1 MKLAIYAI
9 TVNGAKQGKRLKQS
23 LPFADLFVAKVAIE
37 ETPEADLLTYP
48 FADFLAERFSKYD
61 GHIFICASG
70 IVTRMI
76 SPLIKDKRIDPA
88 VICLDEQAKFV
99 ISMLSG
105 HRGGANELTERV
117 AHIVKATPVI
127 TTASDTSE
135 TVSADM
141 FGAPFGWSLDPISE
155 PSITSVSASIVND
168 QPVAIVQQAGEKKW
182 WKYEKRMPANLIT
195 HTALADIDPT
205 QFRGLLLVSDVK
217 EPAISNWNNRV
228 VLWRPKS
235 LVLGIG
241 CDRYTP
247 LSVLKAGIEAF
258 SQEKNLS
265 MDAIDSIA
273 SIDLK
278 KDEIGILELSAEK
291 QWPFVTFL
299 AEELDGIEGIQNPSE
314 YVKKV
319 TGSNS
324 VAEAAA
330 LKLSKT
336 TKLTEPKWV
345 FKQDGFNMT
354 IACCRKEFT
363 ESLVQHK
370 RKNWFGEKKHGSEER
385 HGLSTTEQIDVRTN
399 AHGSEVV
406 EGFQCKPKHVDLD
419 RPMLFHRHHIL
430 LCEGKRC
437 AKTGTKNLAHD
448 LRNMLK
454 DMGLASGNKR
464 IKISRTMC
472 AGACRNRS
480 TLVVYERVQKGLVSE
495 NNALWLKN
503 VEAFSEHQWREL
515 FLALSENR
523 PLIDVIDKHYFAVV
537 DDAEKENNFG

>member
-9 TVNGAKQGKRLKQS
+9 TVNGAKQGRRLKQS
-23 LPFADLFVAKVAIE
+23 LPFADLFVAKVAIDD
-37 ETPEADLLTYP
+37 TPEAELLSYP
-48 FADFLAERFSKYD
+48 LAEFVADTFSKYD

-88 VICLDEQAKFV
+88 VICLDEQARFV

-141 FGAPFGWSLDPISE
+141 FGAPFGWSLDPVSE
-155 PSITSVSASIVND
+155 PSITSVSAAIVND

-182 WKYEKRMPANLIT
+182 WKYDKRMPTNIVT
-195 HTALADIDPT
+195 HTDLADIDPV
-205 QFRGLLLVSDVK
+205 QFSGLLLVSDVK
-217 EPAISNWNNRV
+217 DPGISQWDNRV

-241 CDRYTP
+241 CDRNTP
-247 LSVLKAGIEAF
+247 LSVLKAGIDAF

-265 MDAIDSIA
+265 LDAIHSLS

-278 KDEIGILELSAEK
+278 KDEVGILELSAEK
-291 QWPFVTFL
+291 QWPFITFSS
-299 AEELDGIEGIQNPSE
+299 EELDGIEGIENPSE

-330 LKLSKT
+330 LKQSD
-336 TKLTEPKWV
+336 TKRLIEPKWV
-345 FKQDGFNMT
+345 FKQDGYNMT
-354 IACCRKEFT
+354 VACCRKEFT

-370 RKNWFGEKKHGSEER
+370 RKNWFGQKKHGSEER
-385 HGLSTTEQIDVRTN
+385 HGLNTAEQIEVKTN

-454 DMGLASGNKR
+454 EMGLASGNKR

-480 TLVVYERVQKGLVSE
+480 TLVVYERVQNDRASK
-495 NNALWLKN
+495 NNAQWLRN
-503 VEAFSEHQWREL
+503 VEDLSEHQWREL
-515 FLALSENR
+515 FQALSENR
-523 PLIDVIDKHYFAVV
+523 PLTDVIDKHYFAAVE
-537 DDAEKENNFG
+537 DADKENNCG